1 MKSTGLFGDLVNF
14 QVIVSLS
21 IALRE
26 VKSTGFAVQFSVFSM
41 NWLMSHCWQLRY

>member
-1 MKSTGLFGDLVNF
+1 MKSTGLFGVLVNF

-26 VKSTGFAVQFSVFSM
+26 VKSKGFAVQFSVFSVNCGM
-41 NWLMSHCWQLRY
+41 LYC